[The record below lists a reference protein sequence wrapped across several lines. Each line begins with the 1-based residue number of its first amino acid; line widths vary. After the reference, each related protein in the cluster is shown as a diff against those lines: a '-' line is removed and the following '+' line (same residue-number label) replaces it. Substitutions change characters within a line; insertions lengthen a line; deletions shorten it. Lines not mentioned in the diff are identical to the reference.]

1 MAQENAPKLPVYVAL
16 GTDTA
21 KMAEIVRRL
30 KLYIQPQMSF
40 FNCNEWH
47 AVDIKDSQTLL
58 SVFLQM
64 PVCDTRRLAII
75 YEAEALPKDVIAD
88 IIDYLKHPNP
98 SCIVCL
104 CMQRLAKNSKL
115 YKAIS
120 AVDPKAIIN
129 CEPQTASQA
138 HRTLSV
144 LEKKLNVSVD
154 FDAADELINRVG
166 TSLSVLEK
174 QLEILKHSVSL
185 SSTDQTHA
193 VQPLRITKDL
203 VCSHVIRTNTQQPW
217 ELIDALAARECA
229 RALTLLEAQ
238 AQTSPLYLLALI
250 SKRLRELI
258 CAKSLT
264 ARGQLV
270 RMPEKVNVKSWQVNK
285 LRAAADNFEAAEL
298 DKLLCESADLNMR
311 FKLSRATFTDLVLF
325 AQKICSPRQGEM

>member
-1 MAQENAPKLPVYVAL
+1 MAQENAPKLPVYAAI

-47 AVDIKDSQTLL
+47 AADIKDSQSLL

-64 PVCDTRRLAII
+64 PVCDARRLAII
-75 YEAEALPKDVIAD
+75 YEADVLPKEVIAD

-104 CMQRLAKNSKL
+104 CMQRLANNSKL

-154 FDAADELINRVG
+154 FDAAEELINRVG

-174 QLEILKHSVSL
+174 QLEILKYSVSL
-185 SSTDQTHA
+185 SSTDQAHA
-193 VQPLRITKDL
+193 VQPLGITKDL
-203 VCSHVIRTNTQQPW
+203 VCAHVIRTNAQQPW

-258 CAKSLT
+258 CAKSLV
-264 ARGQLV
+264 ARGQLAL
-270 RMPEKVNVKSWQVNK
+270 MPEKVKVKSWQVNK
-285 LRAAADNFEAAEL
+285 LRGAADNFEAAEL
-298 DKLLCESADLNMR
+298 DELLCESADLNMR

-325 AQKICSPRQGEM
+325 AQKICSPRQA

>member
-1 MAQENAPKLPVYVAL
+1 MAHQNAPKLPVYAAI

-47 AVDIKDSQTLL
+47 AADIKDSQSLL

-64 PVCDTRRLAII
+64 PVCDARRLAII
-75 YEAEALPKDVIAD
+75 YEADVLPKDVIAD

-104 CMQRLAKNSKL
+104 CMQRLVKNSKL

-129 CEPQTASQA
+129 CDPQTATQA
-138 HRTLSV
+138 HRTLAV

-174 QLEILKHSVSL
+174 QLEILKHSVNVSL
-185 SSTDQTHA
+185 DSCA
-193 VQPLRITKDL
+193 RPAQPLRITKDL
-203 VCSHVIRTNTQQPW
+203 VCSHVIRTNAQQPW
-217 ELIDALAARECA
+217 DLIDALAARESA

-238 AQTSPLYLLALI
+238 TQTSPLYILTLI

-258 CAKSLT
+258 CAKSL
-264 ARGQLV
+264 AVRGQLAQ
-270 RMPEKVNVKSWQVNK
+270 MPEKANVKSWQVNK
-285 LRAAADNFEAAEL
+285 LRAAADNFEVAEL
-298 DKLLCESADLNMR
+298 EDFLCESADLNMR

-325 AQKICSPRQGEM
+325 VQKICSPRQGEL

>member
-58 SVFLQM
+58 CVFLQM

-98 SCIVCL
+98 SCLVCL

-154 FDAADELINRVG
+154 FDAAEELINRVG

-174 QLEILKHSVSL
+174 QLEILKYSVSL
-185 SSTDQTHA
+185 PSTDQAHA

-203 VCSHVIRTNTQQPW
+203 VCAHVIRTNAQQPW
-217 ELIDALAARECA
+217 ELIDALGARECA

-258 CAKSLT
+258 CAKSLA
-264 ARGQLV
+264 ARGQLAH
-270 RMPEKVNVKSWQVNK
+270 MPEKVNVKSWQVNK

-298 DKLLCESADLNMR
+298 DELLCESADLNMR
-311 FKLSRATFTDLVLF
+311 FKLSRATFIDLVLF
-325 AQKICSPRQGEM
+325 AQKICSPRQA